1 MTKPCQLPRL
11 LTVDEMAER
20 LKVCSKTIRRWI
32 TRNELPAHRLGRS
45 VRVAEADLLVFL
57 GKHRR

>member
-1 MTKPCQLPRL
+1 MTKLFHLPRL
-11 LTVDEMAER
+11 LTVDEIAER
-20 LKVCSKTIRRWI
+20 LGVCSKTIRRWI

-45 VRVAEADLLVFL
+45 VRVAEDDLIAFL